1 MMYFDP
7 IYMVFA
13 LPALLLSL
21 LASFLTKSRFARY
34 SQVQPASGLTGAEA
48 ARRMLDQQGLQNV
61 AIEQTGG
68 FLSDHYDPSHRVL
81 RLSPPVYGTASL
93 SAIGVACHEAG
104 HAVQHANGYLW
115 LELRSALVPVT
126 QIGSYLSYIVLML
139 GFMLQHPALINLGIL
154 LFLAGVVFSIVT
166 LPVEWD
172 ASARARQL
180 MTTAG
185 IVSPAEQEDA
195 GKVLTAAFLTYVAAA
210 VSSLLTLLYY
220 LMRAGLLGGRR
231 RD

>member
-7 IYMVFA
+7 MYMVFA

-34 SQVQPASGLTGAEA
+34 SQVQPSSGLTGAEA
-48 ARRMLDQQGLQNV
+48 ARQLLDQQGLQAV

-68 FLSDHYDPSHRVL
+68 FLSDHYDPAHRVL

-93 SAIGVACHEAG
+93 AAIGVACHEAG
-104 HAVQHANGYLW
+104 HALQHSSGYLW
-115 LELRSALVPVT
+115 LEFRTALVPVT
-126 QIGSYLSYIVLML
+126 RIGSYLSYFVLML

-172 ASARARQL
+172 ASARARRL
-180 MTTAG
+180 MVGAG
-185 IVSPAEQEDA
+185 IVSAREQEDA

-231 RD
+231 ND